1 MIRFENV
8 SKKFG
13 TFQVLNG
20 VNLRFPK
27 GKISVVVGR
36 SGAGKS
42 VILKHIMGFLKPDS
56 GKVFLDEQDT
66 SNWDDLQWRETRK
79 KFGMLFQDSALFDSM
94 NVWENV
100 AFPLLEHTNKSRDEI
115 DEIVRRKLRLVGLVN
130 AEMKNPSDLSGGMRK
145 RVGLARA
152 IALDPEVVLFDEPSS
167 GLDPIV
173 TTVIDSLVLE
183 TQQETGCTYV
193 VISHDM
199 NSVYRIADKITMIY
213 DGAVVIDASP
223 TEVKETK
230 NPLVHQFVNGE
241 LEGPFN
247 IYY

>member
-1 MIRFENV
+1 M
-8 SKKFG
+8 
-13 TFQVLNG
+13 NG
-20 VNLRFPK
+20 VSVRFPK
-27 GKISVVVGR
+27 GKISVVIGR

-42 VILKHIMGFLKPDS
+42 VILKHILGFLKPDE
-56 GKVFLDEQDT
+56 GRILIDGQDT
-66 SNWDDLQWRETRK
+66 SVFTPKQWREQRK

-100 AFPLLEHTNKSRDEI
+100 AFPLIEHTRKSKDEI
-115 DEIVRRKLRLVGLVN
+115 DEIVKRKLHMVGLVN
-130 AEMKNPSDLSGGMRK
+130 AEYKSVADLSGGMRK

-152 IALDPEVVLFDEPSS
+152 IALDPEIVMFDEPTS

-173 TTVIDSLVLE
+173 TTVIDGLIKE

-193 VISHDM
+193 VISHDITA
-199 NSVYRIADKITMIY
+199 VFRIADKITMIY
-213 DGAVVIDASP
+213 DGKVVIDDK
-223 TEVKETK
+223 KEIVRHTG
-230 NPLVHQFVNGE
+230 NPLVQQFLKGE